1 MNSSTYKRS
10 EVKSHQWDNV
20 NYYVTSYKRN
30 YKHKHNVVSNLTE
43 LKHDHVVWER

>member
-30 YKHKHNVVSNLTE
+30 YKHNVVSNLTE